1 VNKTEETAGDE
12 GTEYVTVMIGEQLFG
27 LPISR
32 VQDVFVPDRLTR
44 VPLAPPDVAGIL
56 NLRGRIITVLEMRTR
71 LDLEKRANG
80 QPVIAL
86 GVEMRGESYGVLVD
100 SVGEVLKLSKHAC
113 EAKPPNLDPRL
124 ARVATGVVRLDGKLL
139 VLLDIERVLDTK
151 NAAVAA

>member
-1 VNKTEETAGDE
+1 VNKTEETADDE
-12 GTEYVTVMIGEQLFG
+12 GTEYVTMMIGEQLFG

-71 LDLEKRANG
+71 LDLEKRADG

-86 GVEMRGESYGVLVD
+86 GIEMRGESYGVLVD
-100 SVGEVLKLSKHAC
+100 SVGEVLKLSKHVC

-124 ARVATGVVRLDGKLL
+124 ARVARGVVRLDGKLL